1 MICDYSRSE
10 LELVLS
16 EKNMKDWLENNG
28 KCEFFELSCDSNLQT
43 FWFRHFDIWSHS
55 WPDINACIH
64 FSTGSNLLRTS
75 YITQI
80 FIKTHLFACVC
91 VSGKDRAVDGRQLAW
106 RFAGSVVKHQQAQ
119 RKEGGCYSLQH
130 TLCNTLIYRSTRH
143 HLTVKSQLDSS

>member
-91 VSGKDRAVDGRQLAW
+91 VCLGKTELWMEDNWLDALQEVWWNIIRLRGR
-106 RFAGSVVKHQQAQ
+106 REVV
-119 RKEGGCYSLQH
+119 

-143 HLTVKSQLDSS
+143 HLTVNSQLDSS